1 MILFNL
7 LAMPLEYNFA
17 EQNNLQIERKSLAV
31 VFTAVKFHQYLL
43 ETQFGPRADYKSLI
57 T

>member
-1 MILFNL
+1 MILCNL

-31 VFTAVKFHQYLL
+31 VFKAVKFHQYLL
-43 ETQFGPRADYKSLI
+43 ETHFGPRTDYKSLI